1 VLDGVTSGEIG
12 LERLLLGFPQ
22 AVVALDRD
30 RRVVFANDEAR
41 SLFGADALQDGA
53 PLADPFG
60 EGDLDAIVDALAA
73 EPAGTA
79 DARLATRDD
88 RTLRVTGASHEDAIL
103 LVVED
108 VTAQHREERAVQEFV
123 RNAAHQLR
131 TPLTGIA
138 TAVEVLQSG
147 AKSVEADRD
156 RFLGHVSRHTARLLR
171 IVRGLL
177 ALARAQ
183 SGEALRLGPVA
194 IAPMLG
200 RLAGEIEPAEGVAI
214 VTECAPQLRALAE
227 PNLLEETLAAL
238 LENAIAHTAAGEI
251 RIRAQRSGEHVTIAV
266 VDTGAGI
273 AATPLSRVFEPF
285 YRGTSDGEGD
295 RFGLGLAIA
304 AQAVRAMSGRIDAVD
319 TPVGAHLAITL
330 LAAPERG

>member
-1 VLDGVTSGEIG
+1 MTSGAIG
-12 LERLLLGFPQ
+12 LDRLLLGFPQ

-41 SLFGADALQDGA
+41 SLFGTDALQDGA

-60 EGDLDAIVDALAA
+60 EGDLDAIVGDLAA

-79 DARLATRDD
+79 DARIATRDD
-88 RTLRVTGASHEDAIL
+88 RTLRVTGASRDDAIL

-147 AKSVEADRD
+147 AKAVESDRD

-183 SGEALRLGPVA
+183 SGVALKLGPVA
-194 IAPMLG
+194 IAPMLT
-200 RLAGEIEPAEGVAI
+200 RLADDAEPADGVAI
-214 VTECAPQLRALAE
+214 LTACPRRLQALAE

-238 LENAIAHTAAGEI
+238 LENAVAHTTSGGIRMTAARG
-251 RIRAQRSGEHVTIAV
+251 GGHVTIEV

-273 AATPLSRVFEPF
+273 AARPLSRVFEPF
-285 YRGTSDGEGD
+285 YRDTADGDGD

-304 AQAVRAMSGRIDAVD
+304 AQAVRAMSGRIEAVD
-319 TPVGAHLAITL
+319 ARVGAHFAITL
-330 LAAPERG
+330 LAAEERA